1 MERVVSAERLHRP
14 AGAYPRP
21 PLPPDEPEWLQAL
34 QEYDVLDSEPE
45 QAYEDLTLLASH
57 ICQTPIALVSLIDT
71 DRQWFKSR
79 IGLDVAETHRDVA
92 FCAHAIVAQETMVV
106 NDATTDERFANNPL
120 VLGDP
125 EIRFYAGAPLRVPG
139 GQAIGTLCVID
150 RVPRELTAE
159 QQAALEAL
167 SRQVVAQLELR
178 RRIKELQ
185 QYSARDPLTGVFNRG
200 YFDTI
205 LPVEL
210 ERSKRYNDPTSLLL
224 IDADGFKEIND
235 RIGHQE
241 GDRVLVM
248 LGGILTRGVRAADM
262 ICRYGGEEFAV
273 ILPHT
278 DLEVAGAMAERIREG
293 VATSSAEVEPPLRTG
308 ALTVTIGVATFPVDA
323 GDAERLIAVADRRLY
338 AGKARGR
345 NCVVAGDG

>member
-1 MERVVSAERLHRP
+1 MPPERSHRP

-21 PLPPDEPEWLQAL
+21 PLPPDEPERLQAL
-34 QEYDVLDSEPE
+34 EEYDVLDSEPE
-45 QAYEDLTLLASH
+45 QAYDDLTLLASH
-57 ICQTPIALVSLIDT
+57 ICKTPIALVSLIDS

-79 IGLDVAETHRDVA
+79 VGLAVPETHRDVA
-92 FCAHAIVAQETMVV
+92 FCAHAIVAEKTMVV
-106 NDATTDERFANNPL
+106 NDATLDERFARNPL

-125 EIRFYAGAPLRVPG
+125 AIRFYAGAPLRVPG

-150 RVPRELTAE
+150 RVPRELTPD

-178 RRIKELQ
+178 RRISELQ

-200 YFDTI
+200 YFDTL

-210 ERSKRYNDPTSLLL
+210 ERSKRYDDQTALLL
-224 IDADGFKEIND
+224 LDVDGFKQIND

-241 GDRVLVM
+241 GDRVLVLLSGM
-248 LGGILTRGVRAADM
+248 LTRGVRAADV

-278 DLEVAGAMAERIREG
+278 DLEVAGAMADRIREG
-293 VATSSAEVEPPLRTG
+293 VATSTAEAEPPLRAG
-308 ALTVTIGVATFPVDA
+308 ALTVTIGVAAFPA
-323 GDAERLIAVADRRLY
+323 DAEDAEQLIAIADRRLY

-345 NCVVAGDG
+345 NCVVASEA

>member
-1 MERVVSAERLHRP
+1 MAAERSHRP

-21 PLPPDEPEWLQAL
+21 PLPPDEPERLATLAQ
-34 QEYDVLDSEPE
+34 YDVLDTDPE
-45 QAYEDLTLLASH
+45 QAYDDLTLLASH
-57 ICQTPIALVSLIDT
+57 ICQTPIALVSLVDT

-79 IGLDVAETHRDVA
+79 LGLDVPETHRDVA
-92 FCAHAIVAQETMVV
+92 FCAHAIVSQETMVV

-159 QQAALEAL
+159 QRAALEAL

-178 RRIKELQ
+178 RRVNELQ
-185 QYSARDPLTGVFNRG
+185 RYSARDPLTGVFNRG
-200 YFDTI
+200 YFDSL
-205 LPVEL
+205 LPMEL
-210 ERSKRYNDPTSLLL
+210 ERSRRYNDSTSLLL
-224 IDADGFKEIND
+224 IDADGFKQIND
-235 RIGHQE
+235 RVGHQE

-248 LGGILTRGVRAADM
+248 LGGILTRGVRAADV
-262 ICRYGGEEFAV
+262 ICRYGGEEFAI

-278 DLEVAGAMAERIREG
+278 NLEVAGAMADRIREG
-293 VATSSAEVEPPLRTG
+293 VAKSTAEVEPPLRTG
-308 ALTVTIGVATFPVDA
+308 GLTVTIGAAAFPVDA
-323 GDAERLIAVADRRLY
+323 DAAEQLIAVADRRLY